1 MDGRVATAV
10 VPEHSVRSALKL
22 LCLPKTPSAPRSTL
36 SRPGIARHA
45 QARFTR
51 NAILEFSLGN
61 GNLAGFCPQLP
72 KLRVAGSS
80 PVSRSKVNYL
90 RVSGTVWFRTSLP
103 RFRGELREPG
113 RAETLILDSQA
124 VGPARAS
131 HSLRS
136 DEVFGRHNPSVR
148 QSGCQR
154 QAQSDGNASLRDP
167 QNCACFGSAHFWH
180 ITG

>member
-1 MDGRVATAV
+1 M
-10 VPEHSVRSALKL
+10 L
-22 LCLPKTPSAPRSTL
+22 
-36 SRPGIARHA
+36 
-45 QARFTR
+45 
-51 NAILEFSLGN
+51 AIYTESEN
-61 GNLAGFCPQLP
+61 PPQLP

-90 RVSGTVWFRTSLP
+90 RVSGTVWFWTILP
-103 RFRGELREPG
+103 RSRGELREPG

-154 QAQSDGNASLRDP
+154 QAQSDDNASLREP
-167 QNCACFGSAHFWH
+167 QNCACFGSADFWH
-180 ITG
+180 ITGRGGEDKGSAISGRTEIENRQGGLHHRYVWRAAA